1 MVCGSVGGVLLSES
15 KYFVHIL
22 PKVGSVTLSL
32 VFSCPYPLIGNLMG
46 ALLLLFGKLH
56 LLSVRVILVLN
67 TNILRTRA
75 PFFLLEL
82 LTC

>member
-32 VFSCPYPLIGNLMG
+32 VFSCPYPLDWESHGCIIVV
-46 ALLLLFGKLH
+46 
-56 LLSVRVILVLN
+56 VRK
-67 TNILRTRA
+67 TSFA
-75 PFFLLEL
+75 F
-82 LTC
+82 C